1 MNLLSEYEASF
12 IVMNEVNDISTW
24 NSSSKTRSN
33 IKMNLQRM
41 EFMKS
46 SFHSEL
52 HWGWVSSDFVSET
65 QPWIQLLNVWF
76 LYYRWRIKLL
86 RQMINAY
93 EPKRRRS
100 RSLGFIHEM
109 NEVNVVRVNWIS
121 RMNAKQ
127 AFWMKCRNERSEC
140 RPSFKFQKEMKMNFE
155 NWSKASRQWWWW
167 WTFKKWSKTW
177 RTE

>member
-1 MNLLSEYEASF
+1 MKLH
-12 IVMNEVNDISTW
+12 EVL
-24 NSSSKTRSN
+24 
-33 IKMNLQRM
+33 LQRHEVILKENFKKRSM
-41 EFMKS
+41 WIPQLLR
-46 SFHSEL
+46 SFGASR
-52 HWGWVSSDFVSET
+52 GWVISDFVSDT

-109 NEVNVVRVNWIS
+109 NGVNVVRVNWIS

-140 RPSFKFQKEMKMNFE
+140 RPSFEFQKWRWRNEVRLEEQNRWSPRFTRSFIIE
-155 NWSKASRQWWWW
+155 EFHFIQLFNWSFSLL
-167 WTFKKWSKTW
+167 FLL
-177 RTE
+177 